1 MDANRFNRRTALKVL
16 GGAAAAG
23 LVSQPLFRALAD
35 PPLAEDDFFIFIHA
49 SGGWDVTVGL
59 DPRNESRGL
68 IDPATTDFVDSAGLT
83 QWTDE
88 PIGTDTTFRIVTPR
102 NTRHRFGPGVG
113 DLVDIAER
121 VTVINGLAMN
131 TVSHQDGTFFA
142 ATGRHLAGGRPV
154 ASSVNTMIANEFGRD
169 QIFPSVSV
177 QFPSTYVGTGLDPRA
192 SPLIIANVDTVSK
205 VLARANDNTVAAD
218 RDSVTAM
225 LSQESREL
233 MGRSY
238 HEDVMEGFSL
248 QFGALRRML
257 NGNLQAVFQSAALQA
272 AQPSFNYRARFQ
284 SRGAINA
291 AFAVEAMKRNVV
303 RCVSFAMGGFDTH
316 STNYRNQPMIQQEFF
331 NVLTALV
338 RALDAAPHPTRM
350 GERLSDRTHILAVS
364 DFCRTPQ
371 INLNS
376 GRDHYPNNSTLIV
389 SPRFKGNFVIG
400 QSDPEQLLPLP
411 RAFSDGMRAIT
422 PPDVLSTFVSAFGA
436 DPRKYLRDGEVMPEV
451 LKGG

>member
-23 LVSQPLFRALAD
+23 LASQPLFRALAD
-35 PPLAEDDFFIFIHA
+35 PPLAQDDFFIFIHA

-83 QWTDE
+83 QWVDE
-88 PIGTDTTFRIVTPR
+88 PIGTDTTFRIITPR

-113 DLVDIAER
+113 DLVNIAER

-131 TVSHQDGTFFA
+131 TVSHQDGTYFA
-142 ATGRHLAGGRPV
+142 ATGRHLAGGRAV

-177 QFPSTYVGTGLDPRA
+177 QFPSAYVGSGLDPRA
-192 SPLIIANVDTVSK
+192 SPLVIANVDTVSK

-218 RDSVTAM
+218 RDAVTAM
-225 LSQESREL
+225 LSQESRDL

-257 NGNLQAVFQSAALQA
+257 NGNLQAVFQSAALQS

-371 INLNS
+371 INLTS
-376 GRDHYPNNSTLIV
+376 GRDHYPNGSAIV
-389 SPRFKGNFVIG
+389 ISPRFRGGNTYG
-400 QSDPEQLLPLP
+400 ASDVDQLLPAP
-411 RAFSDGMRAIT
+411 VVNFPSGMRAIA
-422 PPDVLSTFVSAFGA
+422 PPDLLATFLGAFGV
-436 DPRKYLRDGEVMPEV
+436 DPRRYMRDGEVV
-451 LKGG
+451 RALIRA